1 MMGAREVLASWAGWL
16 MVSASKATSCRV
28 RASSK
33 MRSVSLCT
41 SAARVGG
48 QRASQGRGDS
58 KGGLWGWLLEMGC
71 GERDRARLSHTSS
84 TPAPRMGGGSGL
96 PVPGEEGAETP
107 CTHALGRSLQ
117 RLHSDPA
124 VEQVGGTGT
133 LGAASPAVPQS
144 ALPEEHTLHTQ
155 DICIRSRGGRK
166 RCRGEEPQ
174 KGKEKKKKKRKK
186 EKKERR

>member
-1 MMGAREVLASWAGWL
+1 MAAGDGMWGA
-16 MVSASKATSCRV
+16 
-28 RASSK
+28 
-33 MRSVSLCT
+33 
-41 SAARVGG
+41 G
-48 QRASQGRGDS
+48 Q
-58 KGGLWGWLLEMGC
+58 
-71 GERDRARLSHTSS
+71 GEERLSHTSS

-174 KGKEKKKKKRKK
+174 KGKEKKKKKERKK
-186 EKKERR
+186 REKVKGRRGRETESN